1 MEHRHTPE
9 TLLLFGG
16 VPSNYLEEWEITD
29 DLELAES
36 KLGVLFKSVSA
47 DDLVARYHALDE
59 RDRTEASQ
67 LAQDLIDNA
76 SPQGKAGMP
85 SHVPPP
91 PSQEEIAKATGLY
104 VAMRQFV
111 EAYDADAVTITCGPW
126 IRGEDLPVPCMALM
140 LFQEQGLPA
149 ACQGDL
155 DALLTMVLFKRATG
169 WTSFMGGAVKAQG
182 HVGLSH
188 CVLCRTMPGPDRE
201 QAYVISNYHGRKE
214 SPTIWVDVPVGETVT
229 VARLTRNLE
238 RLLLFKAPVVANEA
252 ENARCRNTLIV
263 DVPDRDRVFQAVKGH
278 QNHYVAAFGDHTGAL
293 TEMAADRGIEVVRLD
308 PS

>member
-1 MEHRHTPE
+1 MEHKPE

-36 KLGVLFKSVSA
+36 KLGVRFETVPTNVLAS
-47 DDLVARYHALDE
+47 RYHALDE
-59 RDRTEASQ
+59 GARTEASQ
-67 LAQDLIDNA
+67 LAQDLIANA

-85 SHVPPP
+85 SDVPPP
-91 PSQEEIAKATGLY
+91 PLPEEIAKATGLY

-111 EAYDADAVTITCGPW
+111 AAHDADAVTIACGPW

-149 ACQGDL
+149 ACQGDI

-169 WTSFMGGAVKAQG
+169 WTSFMGGAVEAQG
-182 HVGLSH
+182 HLGLSH

-229 VARLTRNLE
+229 VARLTHNLE

-252 ENARCRNTLIV
+252 GNARCRNTLVV

-278 QNHYVAAFGDHTGAL
+278 QNHYVAAFGDHTRAL
-293 TEMAADRGIEVVRLD
+293 TEMAANRDIQVVRLD
-308 PS
+308 SS